1 MAYGRDR
8 GLPMDL
14 LHSTLAVN
22 KRQPAEVFRL
32 LAKHFPSLTGRHVS
46 VLGLSFR
53 PDTNDMRESPAIP
66 IIRRLIDERA
76 VVSAY
81 DPAAIEEAR
90 RVLGDSIRF
99 CDSLDAALEGAE
111 AVVLVTRWKEFERV
125 PELLA
130 HRAPVPV
137 VVDGRR
143 MLDKETVER
152 YEGIGL

>member
-1 MAYGRDR
+1 
-8 GLPMDL
+8 MDL
-14 LHSTLAVN
+14 LYSTLAVN

-32 LAKHFPSLTGRHVS
+32 LAKHFPSLEGRRVA

-66 IIRRLIDERA
+66 IVRRLLDEGA
-76 VVSAY
+76 IVSAY
-81 DPAAIEEAR
+81 DPAATEEAR
-90 RVLGDSIRF
+90 RILGDSIRY
-99 CDSLDAALEGAE
+99 CDALETVLEGAE

-125 PELLA
+125 PELVA
-130 HRAPVPV
+130 RRTPAPV

-143 MLDKETVER
+143 MLAKGTIDR